1 MNVVLWVVEET
12 TMFLVLNSE
21 SKSISVADL
30 VCVCVCMGEGG
41 MHGGGKGYVA
51 SPLSLQK

>member
-30 VCVCVCMGEGG
+30 VCVCVFMGEGG
-41 MHGGGKGYVA
+41 MYGGGKGYVA
-51 SPLSLQK
+51 SPLSL

>member
-30 VCVCVCMGEGG
+30 VCVCVFMGEGG
-41 MHGGGKGYVA
+41 MYGGGKGYVA